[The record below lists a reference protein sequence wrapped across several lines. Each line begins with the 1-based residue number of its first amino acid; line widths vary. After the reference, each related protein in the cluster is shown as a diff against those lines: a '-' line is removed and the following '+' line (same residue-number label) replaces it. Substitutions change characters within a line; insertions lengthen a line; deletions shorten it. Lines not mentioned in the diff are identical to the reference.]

1 MTTIHNLGF
10 PRIGAQ
16 RELKRAVEAYWAGKQ
31 SAEALE
37 ETGRELRARHWKLQA
52 VAGLKFVPV
61 GDFASYDKILERR
74 TLLGAVPARFG
85 QTDNEPV
92 TLDTL

>member
-31 SAEALE
+31 TAEALE
-37 ETGRELRARHWKLQA
+37 ETGRELRALSLIH
-52 VAGLKFVPV
+52 
-61 GDFASYDKILERR
+61 I
-74 TLLGAVPARFG
+74 
-85 QTDNEPV
+85 
-92 TLDTL
+92 